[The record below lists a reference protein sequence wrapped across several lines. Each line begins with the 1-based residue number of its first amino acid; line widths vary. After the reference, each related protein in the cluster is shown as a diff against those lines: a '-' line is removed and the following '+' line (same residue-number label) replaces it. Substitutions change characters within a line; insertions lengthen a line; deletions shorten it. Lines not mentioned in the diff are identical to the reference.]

1 MSSALIRWSR
11 WLFAAAGI
19 YGIAVLTPLYFL
31 ESQIAAGSQPFA
43 HPEYYYGFI
52 GTALASQAM
61 FFMIASDPMRFWPA
75 MIFAVL
81 EKLAFAIPVFYLSLA
96 GRLTGAVVAF
106 GAIDFAWAIA
116 FALALAA
123 ALARSRERR
132 SAQ

>member
-19 YGIAVLTPLYFL
+19 YGIAVLAPLYFL

-75 MIFAVL
+75 MILPCWRSSPLRFPSS
-81 EKLAFAIPVFYLSLA
+81 IS
-96 GRLTGAVVAF
+96 
-106 GAIDFAWAIA
+106 AWPGD
-116 FALALAA
+116 
-123 ALARSRERR
+123 
-132 SAQ
+132 